1 MQGDRNSSGHTYA
14 VILFAVFTA
23 HNTYGLDIPV
33 STVTGRNGDFNR
45 IVNHSVAPY
54 VILTRDTR
62 CQFVLRR
69 RPPCVGDPRIA
80 IKTATKHPVCD
91 LRLHV
96 RHRSTWVLRDES
108 PRRNYNVRL
117 SFGDLPSTIGSR
129 WSRDKHEF

>member
-1 MQGDRNSSGHTYA
+1 MQDDRNSSGHTYA

-54 VILTRDTR
+54 VIPTRDTR

-69 RPPCVGDPRIA
+69 RPRVSVI
-80 IKTATKHPVCD
+80 
-91 LRLHV
+91 
-96 RHRSTWVLRDES
+96 
-108 PRRNYNVRL
+108 
-117 SFGDLPSTIGSR
+117 
-129 WSRDKHEF
+129 HELL